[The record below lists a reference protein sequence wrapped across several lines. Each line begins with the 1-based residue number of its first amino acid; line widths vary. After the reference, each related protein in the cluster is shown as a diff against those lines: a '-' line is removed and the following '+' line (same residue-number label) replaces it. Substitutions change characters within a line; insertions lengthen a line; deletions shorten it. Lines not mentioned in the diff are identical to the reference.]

1 MDGEPEIRERDFT
14 FPQVSDLQIAV
25 EDGLGKP
32 DITVEYSGPR
42 LQEPESPIRPL
53 AAARLRNASQESGS
67 SAHAASQ
74 ASTAA
79 ARRPALHQTTPRCN
93 IDAAESTAR
102 SRRPDH
108 GVPTT

>member
-1 MDGEPEIRERDFT
+1 MQPEVVDEGHVRLSWSRPVDGEPEIRERD
-14 FPQVSDLQIAV
+14 
-25 EDGLGKP
+25 
-32 DITVEYSGPR
+32 
-42 LQEPESPIRPL
+42 PL
-53 AAARLRNASQESGS
+53 AAARLRNPSQEPGS

-79 ARRPALHQTTPRCN
+79 SRRPALHRTTPRCN
-93 IDAAESTAR
+93 IDAAESAAR